1 MTTINVR
8 VDEELKKEV
17 DSLYKELGLT
27 MSMAINLFLKRC
39 LLEKGIPFDLKLP
52 SPETKKVMEE
62 VEEKKGLSKEFST
75 AEELLSDLHA

>member
-62 VEEKKGLSKEFST
+62 VEKKRIK
-75 AEELLSDLHA
+75 